1 MLSEDDALSSSSP
14 DASMAVVRCDCVTS
28 THACTRNEGERRQKR
43 RRRRN
48 NADINEW
55 YFRPA
60 AAGKI
65 KSALVNDFA

>member
-1 MLSEDDALSSSSP
+1 MFGKVGSRRKVACANDDDDKNDDDDDDEA
-14 DASMAVVRCDCVTS
+14 
-28 THACTRNEGERRQKR
+28 
-43 RRRRN
+43 N

-55 YFRPA
+55 YSRPA